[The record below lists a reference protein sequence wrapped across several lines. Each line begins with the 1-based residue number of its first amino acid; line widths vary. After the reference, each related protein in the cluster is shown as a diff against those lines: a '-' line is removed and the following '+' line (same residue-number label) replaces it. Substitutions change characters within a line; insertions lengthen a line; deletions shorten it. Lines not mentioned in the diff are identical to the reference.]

1 MRPGSNGTQSEGSSR
16 APLLRPTLVSRLLV
30 LTFCLVL
37 RGWDFSFSSLL
48 WEILRNCLRSP

>member
-1 MRPGSNGTQSEGSSR
+1 MRPGSNGMQSEGSSR
-16 APLLRPTLVSRLLV
+16 APLLRPTLVIRLLV